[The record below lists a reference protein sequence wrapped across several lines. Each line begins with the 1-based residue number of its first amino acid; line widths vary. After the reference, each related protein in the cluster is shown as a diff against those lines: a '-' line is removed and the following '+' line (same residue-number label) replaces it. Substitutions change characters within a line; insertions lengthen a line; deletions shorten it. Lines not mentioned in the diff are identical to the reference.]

1 MMKRICR
8 AGHIV
13 ALPPPGFF
21 PIQYRPSRTLAAD
34 ERRQRSWRRAVREL
48 ETRTIVPQCASSD
61 LPADPLNVAEP
72 APAR

>member
-21 PIQYRPSRTLAAD
+21 PFQYRPSRTLAAD
-34 ERRQRSWRRAVREL
+34 
-48 ETRTIVPQCASSD
+48 
-61 LPADPLNVAEP
+61 
-72 APAR
+72 